1 MRLSTTKTK
10 EHDPTSN
17 GATPM
22 TASTIERTET
32 RTEAKMT
39 RGRLK
44 RLARTAGF
52 LYLAIFVIYPLST
65 MVRSM
70 LVVPGDAAAT
80 AQNVSASESL
90 FRWGM
95 AGEAT
100 IFVIEIVLAAVLYA
114 LLRPVSRTL
123 SLGASLARAAEGVVM
138 AAGNLFTSILT
149 LVAVGGA
156 GYLAAFSPEQR
167 DALALFFQDANDY
180 VVLTWGFFF
189 ALSLV
194 LTGWLVYRSG
204 FFPKI
209 PGVLLVLAGVGYFAQ
224 SYGTIVAPGATDLL
238 MNVVLVLAIPGELV
252 FALWLIMKGVDEDKW
267 YQRAREAD
275 QALL

>member
-1 MRLSTTKTK
+1 
-10 EHDPTSN
+10 
-17 GATPM
+17 
-22 TASTIERTET
+22 
-32 RTEAKMT
+32 
-39 RGRLK
+39 LK
-44 RLARTAGF
+44 RLARTAGL

-80 AQNVSASESL
+80 AQNVTANESL

-100 IFVIEIVLAAVLYA
+100 IFIIEIVLAAVLYA
-114 LLRPVSRTL
+114 LLRPVSRSL
-123 SLGASLARAAEGVVM
+123 SLGASLARVAEGVVM

-156 GYLAAFSPEQR
+156 GYLAVFSPEQR
-167 DALALFFQDANDY
+167 DALALFFQEANDY
-180 VVLTWGFFF
+180 VVLVWGFFF

-209 PGVLLVLAGVGYFAQ
+209 PGVLLVLAGLGYFAQ
-224 SYGTIVAPGATDLL
+224 SYGTIVAPGAADLL
-238 MNVVLVLAIPGELV
+238 TNVVLVLAIPGELV
-252 FALWLIMKGVDEDKW
+252 FALWLLIKGVDEDKW
-267 YQRAREAD
+267 QQSARAAD
-275 QALL
+275 QARL

>member
-1 MRLSTTKTK
+1 
-10 EHDPTSN
+10 
-17 GATPM
+17 M
-22 TASTIERTET
+22 TATTIERTEEET
-32 RTEAKMT
+32 GPKERKS
-39 RGRLK
+39 RLR

-65 MVRSM
+65 MVRST
-70 LVVPGDAAAT
+70 LVVPGDASAT
-80 AQNVSASESL
+80 AQNVVANGSL

-100 IFVIEIVLAAVLYA
+100 IFIIEIALAAVLYA
-114 LLRPVSRTL
+114 LLRPVGRSL
-123 SLGASLARAAEGVVM
+123 SLGASLARVAEGVVM

-156 GYLAAFSPEQR
+156 GYLAVFSPGQL
-167 DALALFFQDANDY
+167 DALALLFQDANEY

-209 PGVLLVLAGVGYFAQ
+209 PGVLLVLAGLGYLVQ
-224 SYGTIVAPGATDLL
+224 SYGTIVAPDAAEMLST
-238 MNVVLVLAIPGELV
+238 VVLVLAIPGELV
-252 FALWLIMKGVDEDKW
+252 FALWLIIKGVDEEKW
-267 YQRAREAD
+267 QTRALAAD
-275 QALL
+275 QARL

>member
-1 MRLSTTKTK
+1 MEASRSEVTQESPDRREEPVTAMSVGTAETSGSTEVRSGRVRRLS
-10 EHDPTSN
+10 
-17 GATPM
+17 
-22 TASTIERTET
+22 RV
-32 RTEAKMT
+32 
-39 RGRLK
+39 
-44 RLARTAGF
+44 AGV

-80 AQNVSASESL
+80 AQNIAGSEGL

-100 IFVIEIVLAAVLYA
+100 IFLIEIVLAAVLYT
-114 LLRPVSRTL
+114 LFRPVSRSL
-123 SLGASLARAAEGVVM
+123 SLGASLARVAEGVVM

-156 GYLAAFSPEQR
+156 GYLAVFETEQR
-167 DALALFFQDANDY
+167 NALALLFQEANDY

-189 ALSLV
+189 ALSLI

-204 FFPKI
+204 FCPRI
-209 PGVLLVLAGVGYFAQ
+209 PGILLMLAGVGYFAQ
-224 SYGTIVAPGATDLL
+224 SYGTFVAPGLTDALST
-238 MNVVLVLAIPGELV
+238 VVLVLAVPGELV
-252 FALWLIMKGVDEDKW
+252 FALWLLAKGVDESKW
-267 YQRAREAD
+267 QAAALRAENS
-275 QALL
+275 QL

>member
-1 MRLSTTKTK
+1 
-10 EHDPTSN
+10 
-17 GATPM
+17 M
-22 TASTIERTET
+22 TATTTERTEV
-32 RTEAKMT
+32 RTESKA
-39 RGRLK
+39 RSSRLK
-44 RLARTAGF
+44 RLARTAGL

-80 AQNVSASESL
+80 AQNVAANESL

-100 IFVIEIVLAAVLYA
+100 IFIIEIVLAAVLYT
-114 LLRPVSRTL
+114 LLRPVSRSL
-123 SLGASLARAAEGVVM
+123 SLGASLARVAEGVVM

-149 LVAVGGA
+149 LVAVSGA
-156 GYLAAFSPEQR
+156 GYLAVFSPEQR

-209 PGVLLVLAGVGYFAQ
+209 PGVLLVLAGFGYFAQ
-224 SYGTIVAPGATDLL
+224 SYGTIVAPGAADLL
-238 MNVVLVLAIPGELV
+238 TNVVLVLAIPGELV
-252 FALWLIMKGVDEDKW
+252 FALWLLIKGVDEDKW
-267 YQRAREAD
+267 QQSARTAD
-275 QALL
+275 QARL

>member
-1 MRLSTTKTK
+1 MTSTTA
-10 EHDPTSN
+10 ESS
-17 GATPM
+17 G
-22 TASTIERTET
+22 T
-32 RTEAKMT
+32 RLQSGVMNKS
-39 RGRLK
+39 RLK
-44 RLARTAGF
+44 RLARVAGV

-80 AQNVSASESL
+80 AQNIAESESL

-100 IFVIEIVLAAVLYA
+100 IFLIEIVLAAVLYA
-114 LLRPVSRTL
+114 LLRPVSRAI
-123 SLGASLARAAEGVVM
+123 SLGASLARVAEAVVM

-156 GYLAAFSPEQR
+156 GYLAVFSSEQQ
-167 DALALFFQDANDY
+167 DALALFFQNANDY

-189 ALSLV
+189 ALSLL

-209 PGVLLVLAGVGYFAQ
+209 PGVLLMLAGIGYFAQ
-224 SYGTIVAPGATDLL
+224 SYGTFVAPGLTDVLET
-238 MNVVLVLAIPGELV
+238 VVLVLAIPGELV
-252 FALWLIMKGVDEDKW
+252 FALWLLIKGVDEEKW
-267 YQRAREAD
+267 QASALEAEHSR
-275 QALL
+275 L

>member
-1 MRLSTTKTK
+1 
-10 EHDPTSN
+10 
-17 GATPM
+17 M
-22 TASTIERTET
+22 TATTTELTEVRTESK
-32 RTEAKMT
+32 ASSS
-39 RGRLK
+39 RLK
-44 RLARTAGF
+44 RLARTAGL

-80 AQNVSASESL
+80 AQSVAANESL

-100 IFVIEIVLAAVLYA
+100 IFIIEIVLAAVLYA
-114 LLRPVSRTL
+114 LLRPVSRSL
-123 SLGASLARAAEGVVM
+123 SLGASLARVAEGVVM

-156 GYLAAFSPEQR
+156 GYLAVFSPEQR

-180 VVLTWGFFF
+180 VVLVWGFFF

-204 FFPKI
+204 FFPKT
-209 PGVLLVLAGVGYFAQ
+209 PGVLLILAGFGYFAQ
-224 SYGTIVAPGATDLL
+224 SYGTIVAPGAADLL
-238 MNVVLVLAIPGELV
+238 TNVVLVLAIPGELV
-252 FALWLIMKGVDEDKW
+252 FALWLLIKGVDEDKW
-267 YQRAREAD
+267 QQRARTADEAR
-275 QALL
+275 L

>member
-1 MRLSTTKTK
+1 
-10 EHDPTSN
+10 
-17 GATPM
+17 M
-22 TASTIERTET
+22 TATTTERTEV
-32 RTEAKMT
+32 RTESKA
-39 RGRLK
+39 RSSRLK
-44 RLARTAGF
+44 RLARTAGL

-80 AQNVSASESL
+80 AQNVAANESL

-100 IFVIEIVLAAVLYA
+100 IFIIEIVLAAVLYA
-114 LLRPVSRTL
+114 LLRPVSRSL
-123 SLGASLARAAEGVVM
+123 SLGASLARVAEGVVM

-156 GYLAAFSPEQR
+156 GYLAVFSPEQR

-209 PGVLLVLAGVGYFAQ
+209 PGVLLVLAGLGYFAQ
-224 SYGTIVAPGATDLL
+224 SYGTIVAPGAADLL
-238 MNVVLVLAIPGELV
+238 TNVVLVLAIPGELV
-252 FALWLIMKGVDEDKW
+252 FALWLLIKGVDEDKW
-267 YQRAREAD
+267 QQSARTAD
-275 QALL
+275 QARL

>member
-1 MRLSTTKTK
+1 
-10 EHDPTSN
+10 
-17 GATPM
+17 M
-22 TASTIERTET
+22 TATTTERTEV
-32 RTEAKMT
+32 RTESKA
-39 RGRLK
+39 RSSRLK
-44 RLARTAGF
+44 RLARTAGL

-80 AQNVSASESL
+80 AQNVAANESL

-100 IFVIEIVLAAVLYA
+100 IFIIEIVLAAVLYT
-114 LLRPVSRTL
+114 LLRPVSRSL
-123 SLGASLARAAEGVVM
+123 SLGASLARVAEGVVM

-156 GYLAAFSPEQR
+156 GYLAVFSPQQR

-180 VVLTWGFFF
+180 VVLVWGFFF

-204 FFPKI
+204 FFPKT
-209 PGVLLVLAGVGYFAQ
+209 PGVLLALAGLGYFAQ
-224 SYGTIVAPGATDLL
+224 SYGTIVAPGAADLL
-238 MNVVLVLAIPGELV
+238 TNVVLVLAIPGELV
-252 FALWLIMKGVDEDKW
+252 FALWLLIKGVDEDKW
-267 YQRAREAD
+267 QQRARTAD
-275 QALL
+275 QARL

>member
-1 MRLSTTKTK
+1 MTTT
-10 EHDPTSN
+10 
-17 GATPM
+17 
-22 TASTIERTET
+22 TIERT
-32 RTEAKMT
+32 RYKTESKAGT
-39 RGRLK
+39 SRLK

-52 LYLAIFVIYPLST
+52 LYLAIFIIYPLST

-70 LVVPGDAAAT
+70 LVVPGDASAT
-80 AQNVSASESL
+80 AQNVAANGSL

-100 IFVIEIVLAAVLYA
+100 IFIIEIALAAVLYT
-114 LLRPVSRTL
+114 LLRPVSRSL
-123 SLGASLARAAEGVVM
+123 SLGASLARVAEGVVM

-156 GYLAAFSPEQR
+156 GYLAVFSPAQR

-224 SYGTIVAPGATDLL
+224 SYGTIVAPGATDVLTTL
-238 MNVVLVLAIPGELV
+238 VLVLAIPGELV
-252 FALWLIMKGVDEDKW
+252 FALWLIIKGVDEDQWQK
-267 YQRAREAD
+267 RARAAD
-275 QALL
+275 QARL

>member
-1 MRLSTTKTK
+1 
-10 EHDPTSN
+10 
-17 GATPM
+17 M
-22 TASTIERTET
+22 TATTTERTED
-32 RTEAKMT
+32 RTKSNANSS
-39 RGRLK
+39 RLK
-44 RLARTAGF
+44 RLARSAGL

-80 AQNVSASESL
+80 AQNVAANESL

-100 IFVIEIVLAAVLYA
+100 IFIIEIVLAAVLYA
-114 LLRPVSRTL
+114 LLRPVSRSL
-123 SLGASLARAAEGVVM
+123 SLGASLARVAEGVVM

-156 GYLAAFSPEQR
+156 GYLAVFSPEQR

-209 PGVLLVLAGVGYFAQ
+209 PGVLLVLAGFGYFAQ
-224 SYGTIVAPGATDLL
+224 SYGTIVAPGAADLL
-238 MNVVLVLAIPGELV
+238 TNVVLVLAIPGELV
-252 FALWLIMKGVDEDKW
+252 FALWLLIKGVDEDKW
-267 YQRAREAD
+267 QQSARAAD
-275 QALL
+275 QARL